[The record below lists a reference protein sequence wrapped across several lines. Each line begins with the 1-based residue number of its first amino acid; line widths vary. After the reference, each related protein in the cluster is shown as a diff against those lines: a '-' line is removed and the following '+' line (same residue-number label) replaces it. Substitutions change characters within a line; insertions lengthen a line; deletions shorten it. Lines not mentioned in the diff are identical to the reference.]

1 MRKKVTA
8 YVGGLEVANQ
18 PLEIGIFDPRDDSAA
33 IEWAKRKI
41 EPYLSDRERA
51 EATYRVEEY

>member
-8 YVGGLEVANQ
+8 YVGALEVANQ

-33 IEWAKRKI
+33 IEWAKTQI
-41 EPYLSDRERA
+41 EPNLSAREQA